1 MRTVLFTGL
10 LLLIANSSF
19 AGVIDFEDL
28 TRYLPGTDEFLED
41 TQPVP
46 DGYSGFAWSRDR
58 TGYLLAENPSCATGE
73 AFLWMEGTDSTYLY
87 AAELSMANWVRPFT
101 VTALCAGSYFFQDQV
116 VYAAGLSG
124 NRVQYLESFLIDD
137 AFQLTRYPIGFQNI
151 NLFALWAGDGV
162 PVESFL
168 EDFPHTLCIDNI
180 EHEWSEPVPE
190 PSTLLILGTGM
201 AGLAGLIRKYRK

>member
-1 MRTVLFTGL
+1 MRTVFFTGL
-10 LLLIANSSF
+10 ILLIANSSF

-28 TRYLPGTDEFLED
+28 TRYLPGTDLFLED

-46 DGYSGFAWSRDR
+46 DGYSGFAWSVDK
-58 TGYLLAENPSCATGE
+58 TGGPLGKNPSCATAE
-73 AFLWMEGTDSTYLY
+73 AFMWMGGTGLTYLY
-87 AAELSMANWVRPFT
+87 TDELSMTNWERPFT
-101 VTALCAGSYFFQDQV
+101 VTALCVGSYFFQDQV

-137 AFQLTRYPIGFQNI
+137 VFQLTSYPIGFQSI

-168 EDFPHTLCIDNI
+168 EDSLHTLCIDNI
-180 EHEWSEPVPE
+180 EYEWSEPVPE

-201 AGLAGLIRKYRK
+201 AGLAGLIRKYRR